1 VRLPVA
7 LAQLAAGLLGVVVGA
22 DLLVGGATGIARALG
37 VSDALI
43 GLTLVAVGTSL
54 PELATCIMASV
65 RRQGDVAI
73 GNVLGS
79 NIFNVLAIGGGV
91 SVISPLSIP
100 PEIAG
105 FDIWVMLASAV
116 LLIPVMITGR
126 TISRLEGALLL
137 ILYVGYL
144 NWQIVVASGILS

>member
-1 VRLPVA
+1 
-7 LAQLAAGLLGVVVGA
+7 
-22 DLLVGGATGIARALG
+22 

-43 GLTLVAVGTSL
+43 GLTLVAIGTSL

-79 NIFNVLAIGGGV
+79 NIFNLLAIGGGV

-116 LLIPVMITGR
+116 LLIALMLVGR
-126 TISRLEGALLL
+126 KLGRIDGALLL
-137 ILYVGYL
+137 ILYIGYL